1 MEETETS
8 RSIRTVR
15 TDVFTVKQLK
25 SGAVILHVVCSV
37 YMFLGTAIVCE
48 DYFMPSLLIIANYLH
63 LKPSVTGATLIALGM
78 SMPELVSSAVGVFV
92 SKNDIGVGVFVS
104 KNDIGV
110 GVMAGTAVANYTLII
125 GCCCLMMR
133 KDQQVHL
140 KPWPL
145 TRDTVWYIFSL
156 GVLIIIIFNGKIDWS
171 ESLCLLVVYV
181 LYIFSMFFDDVLQS
195 NFDRLVIR
203 SHPEGRGATR
213 AKVFRLGR
221 NCGYL
226 SRPLVGSL
234 PVTVPMYLTITCTSL
249 SQQMEKN
256 PDSREKQ
263 EDEEEPDSVL
273 AVSESTARRLLCA
286 VSLPLIM
293 YLTITLP
300 ESTASRLLWAVS
312 LPLTLPMYLTVPD
325 CRRRRWR
332 NWFLL
337 TFFMSMVWSTVF
349 SYLLIW
355 MVTVIGCNT
364 ASYRRRRWRNW
375 FLLTFFMSMVW
386 STVFSYLLIWMVTVI
401 GFTMGASDTLMG
413 ITLLGA
419 GTSVP
424 DLVACVVAT
433 WAGEGDMAIS
443 ATIGAIIFDIL
454 VCLGLPW
461 FVKTV
466 FLDHF
471 GVVFVQTAGLSLTLS
486 VIFLTIA
493 FAFAGVCL
501 SGWQFRR
508 AFGAACLVVYVAFIV
523 FAVFTEEYFAG
534 TVAVFPECDIQP
546 SS

>member
-1 MEETETS
+1 MDHRVPRQEADVVVLGS
-8 RSIRTVR
+8 NCTVQPPVLR
-15 TDVFTVKQLK
+15 KNAIDEYPKDVFTVKQLK

-78 SMPELVSSAVGVFV
+78 SMPELVSSA
-92 SKNDIGVGVFVS
+92 VGVFVS

-203 SHPEGRGATR
+203 SHPESGRTSCCC
-213 AKVFRLGR
+213 F
-221 NCGYL
+221 
-226 SRPLVGSL
+226 
-234 PVTVPMYLTITCTSL
+234 PMKGEGGDTGQSV
-249 SQQMEKN
+249 QAGEKLWDQKDG
-256 PDSREKQ
+256 DSREEQ
-263 EDEEEPDSVL
+263 ENEEQEEPDSVL
-273 AVSESTARRLLCA
+273 AV
-286 VSLPLIM
+286 
-293 YLTITLP
+293 P

-312 LPLTLPMYLTVPD
+312 LPLTVPMYLTVPD
-325 CRRRRWR
+325 CRRKRWK
-332 NWFLL
+332 
-337 TFFMSMVWSTVF
+337 
-349 SYLLIW
+349 
-355 MVTVIGCNT
+355 
-364 ASYRRRRWRNW
+364 NW

-486 VIFLTIA
+486 CIFLTIA